1 MTAEVWMGYLVDH
14 HPDYTVI
21 QSPFVL
27 DSVRVFG
34 ADSDATTLAVAGVL
48 HRLQHDSI
56 ESISVPD
63 GMDGLGLS
71 NATNVN
77 LHDIEVEE
85 DAPWEVLMSDEAT
98 VVVARRNASVELH
111 NLDVEVEVDRE
122 FHAAMMDAWNK
133 ELSVAHVSQGAYISR
148 AQYEEAAQS
157 RLSMQGQVIH
167 SNVSWPPRF
176 SHLVNGDQPPLHQ
189 LQRAGTVQSWT
200 TLSAAGAPS
209 EFSLRAPLLGG
220 ISTVFLQLDDGPRGV
235 FLTVDDE
242 DSTFSMDARMEL
254 VFRRLYAQEGF
265 VRYGLK
271 ARAIHI

>member
-14 HPDYTVI
+14 HSDYTVI

-63 GMDGLGLS
+63 GMDSLGLFS
-71 NATNVN
+71 ATNVN
-77 LHDIEVEE
+77 LHDIEAEE

-98 VVVARRNASVELH
+98 VVVARRNAAVELH

-122 FHAAMMDAWNK
+122 FHTAMMDAWNR
-133 ELSVAHVSQGAYISR
+133 ELSIAHVSQGAYISR

-157 RLSMQGQVIH
+157 RLSMQGQVIR

-242 DSTFSMDARMEL
+242 DSTFSMGARMEL

>member
-63 GMDGLGLS
+63 GMDGLGLFS
-71 NATNVN
+71 ATNVK
-77 LHDIEVEE
+77 LHDIEAEE

-98 VVVARRNASVELH
+98 VVVARRNAAVELH
-111 NLDVEVEVDRE
+111 NLDVEVEVDSE
-122 FHAAMMDAWNK
+122 FHTAMMDAWNR

-157 RLSMQGQVIH
+157 RLSMQGQVIR

>member
-14 HPDYTVI
+14 HSDYTVI

-63 GMDGLGLS
+63 GIDSLGLFS
-71 NATNVN
+71 ATNVN
-77 LHDIEVEE
+77 LHDIEAEE

-98 VVVARRNASVELH
+98 VVVARRNAAVELH

-122 FHAAMMDAWNK
+122 FHTAMMDAWNR
-133 ELSVAHVSQGAYISR
+133 ELSIAHVSQGAYISR

-157 RLSMQGQVIH
+157 RLSMQGQVIR

-242 DSTFSMDARMEL
+242 DSTFSMGARMEL

>member
-14 HPDYTVI
+14 QPDFTVV

-63 GMDGLGLS
+63 GMDGSSLS
-71 NATNVN
+71 SATNVV
-77 LHDIEVEE
+77 LHDIEAEGE
-85 DAPWEVLMSDEAT
+85 ASWEVLMSDEAT
-98 VVVARRNASVELH
+98 VVVARHNASVELQK
-111 NLDVEVEVDRE
+111 LDVEVEVDRE
-122 FHAAMMDAWNK
+122 FHTAMMDAWGR
-133 ELSVAHVSQGAYISR
+133 ELSNAHVSQGAYISR
-148 AQYEEAAQS
+148 AQYEEGAQS
-157 RLSMQGQVIH
+157 RLSMQGQVIR

-176 SHLVNGDQPPLHQ
+176 SHVVDGDQPPLHQ
-189 LQRAGTVQSWT
+189 LQRAGAIQSWT

-242 DSTFSMDARMEL
+242 DSTFAMDARMEL

>member
-14 HPDYTVI
+14 HSDYTVI

-63 GMDGLGLS
+63 GIDSLGLFS
-71 NATNVN
+71 ATNVN
-77 LHDIEVEE
+77 LHDIEAEE

-98 VVVARRNASVELH
+98 VVVARRNAAVELH
-111 NLDVEVEVDRE
+111 NLDVEVVVDRE
-122 FHAAMMDAWNK
+122 FDTAMMDAWNR
-133 ELSVAHVSQGAYISR
+133 ELSIAHVSQGAYISR

-157 RLSMQGQVIH
+157 RLSMQGQVIR

-242 DSTFSMDARMEL
+242 DSTFSMGARMEL

>member
-14 HPDYTVI
+14 QPDFTVV

-56 ESISVPD
+56 PSISVPE
-63 GMDGLGLS
+63 GMDNLS
-71 NATNVN
+71 LSSATNVE
-77 LHDIEVEE
+77 LHNSEADGE
-85 DAPWEVLMSDEAT
+85 APWEVLMSDEAT
-98 VVVARRNASVELH
+98 VVIARRNASVELQS
-111 NLDVEVEVDRE
+111 LDVELEVDRD
-122 FHAAMMDAWNK
+122 FHAAMMDAWKK
-133 ELSVAHVSQGAYISR
+133 ELSHAHVSQGAYISR
-148 AQYEEAAQS
+148 AQYEEAAVS
-157 RLSMQGQVIH
+157 RLSMQGHVTN
-167 SNVSWPPRF
+167 STVSWPPRF
-176 SHLVNGDQPPLHQ
+176 SHVVDGKQPPIHQ

-220 ISTVFLQLDDGPRGV
+220 ISTVFLQLDDGPKGV

-242 DSTFSMDARMEL
+242 DSSFKMDARMEL

>member
-14 HPDYTVI
+14 HSDYTVI

-56 ESISVPD
+56 EAISLPD
-63 GMDGLGLS
+63 GMDGLGLVS
-71 NATNVN
+71 ATNGN
-77 LHDIEVEE
+77 LHDIEAEE

-98 VVVARRNASVELH
+98 VVVARRNAAVELH

-122 FHAAMMDAWNK
+122 FHTAMMDAWNR
-133 ELSVAHVSQGAYISR
+133 ELSIAHVSQGAYISR

-157 RLSMQGQVIH
+157 RLSMQGQVIR

-242 DSTFSMDARMEL
+242 DSTFSMGARMEL